1 MVRRKK
7 LYQNSMKED
16 GSKKKS
22 MLMLASVASMIDQFN
37 MSNIEIL
44 LKLGY
49 KVDVACNFKEGNT
62 CSTERIEDLKH
73 RLTKMKVAYYQID
86 FTRNVMNFLQDIK
99 AYNQVKKL
107 VLKKKYDFIHCHSP
121 IGGVIGR
128 AVAHE
133 VGIKVIYT
141 AHGFHFYDGAPK
153 KNWIIYYPIEKFFS
167 KWTDIL
173 ITINKEDYS
182 RAKKKFYANKVVY
195 IPGVGL
201 DTEKFEQCNI
211 DRCKKRESLNIPDDG
226 FVLLSVGELQNRK
239 NQRTIIEALE
249 TLHNLKIYYLVV
261 GKGELREE
269 YEQLIKTYDLQNN
282 IKLLGFR
289 TDIAE
294 LCKAADCFIHPS
306 VREGLGIAPLEAMAS
321 GLPLISSYING
332 IKDYTENG
340 VSGCCLKD
348 PTDVEEM
355 ATAIRKIYSDLDF
368 RIACASNNKVIAK
381 KYDKKNANEIMKKIY
396 LKM

>member
-1 MVRRKK
+1 MMIKK
-7 LYQNSMKED
+7 NLQTNKGYKSQ
-16 GSKKKS
+16 KKT
-22 MLMLASVASMIDQFN
+22 MLMLSSVASMIDQFN

-44 LKLGY
+44 INLGY
-49 KVDVACNFKEGNT
+49 KVDVACNFEKGNT
-62 CSTERIEDLKH
+62 CSKEQIKDLKQ
-73 RLTKMKVAYYQID
+73 RLSDMNVGFYQID
-86 FTRNVMNFLQDIK
+86 FTRKVMNFPQDMK
-99 AYNQVKKL
+99 AYRQVKKL

-211 DRCKKRESLNIPDDG
+211 DRRKKRESLNIPDDG

-239 NQRTIIEALE
+239 NQRTVIEALGK
-249 TLHNLKIYYLVV
+249 LRNRKIYYLVV
-261 GKGELREE
+261 GRGELYEE
-269 YEQLIKTYDLQNN
+269 YDHLIRMYGLPDN
-282 IKLLGFR
+282 IKLLGYR
-289 TDIAE
+289 TDIDE
-294 LCKAADCFIHPS
+294 LCKITDCFVHPS

-321 GLPLISSYING
+321 GLPLISSYVNG
-332 IKDYTENG
+332 IKDYTENE
-340 VSGCCLKD
+340 VSGCCLKN

-355 ATAIRKIYSDLDF
+355 VEAIEKVYKKSDF
-368 RIACASNNKVIAK
+368 RITCGRNNKVTAK
-381 KYDKKNANEIMKKIY
+381 SFDIKNTNKIMEKLYKEI
-396 LKM
+396 

>member
-1 MVRRKK
+1 
-7 LYQNSMKED
+7 MKED

-211 DRCKKRESLNIPDDG
+211 DRRKKRESLNIPDDG

-239 NQRTIIEALE
+239 NQRTVIEALGK
-249 TLHNLKIYYLVV
+249 LRNRKIYYLVV
-261 GKGELREE
+261 GRGELYEE
-269 YEQLIKTYDLQNN
+269 YDHLIRMYGLPDN
-282 IKLLGFR
+282 IKLLGYR
-289 TDIAE
+289 TDIDE
-294 LCKAADCFIHPS
+294 LCKITDCFVHPS

-321 GLPLISSYING
+321 GLPLISSYVNG
-332 IKDYTENG
+332 IKDYTENE
-340 VSGCCLKD
+340 VSGCCLKN

-355 ATAIRKIYSDLDF
+355 VEAIEKVYKKSDF
-368 RIACASNNKVIAK
+368 RITCGRNNKVTAK
-381 KYDKKNANEIMKKIY
+381 SFDIKNTNKIMEKLYKEI
-396 LKM
+396 

>member
-1 MVRRKK
+1 
-7 LYQNSMKED
+7 MKAD

-22 MLMLASVASMIDQFN
+22 PPPFPPLPATTDQYN
-37 MSNIEIL
+37 ISNIDTLIT
-44 LKLGY
+44 LGY
-49 KVDVACNFKEGNT
+49 KVDVACNFVKGNT
-62 CSTERIEDLKH
+62 CSKEQIKDLKQ
-73 RLTKMKVAYYQID
+73 RLTEMNVGFYQID
-86 FTRNVMNFLQDIK
+86 FTRNVMNFPQDMK
-99 AYNQVKKL
+99 AYSQVKKL

-153 KNWIIYYPIEKFFS
+153 KNWIIYYPIEKLFS

-211 DRCKKRESLNIPDDG
+211 DRRKKRELLNIPDDG

-340 VSGCCLKD
+340 VSGCCIKD
-348 PTDVEEM
+348 PTNEEH
-355 ATAIRKIYSDLDF
+355 I
-368 RIACASNNKVIAK
+368 
-381 KYDKKNANEIMKKIY
+381 
-396 LKM
+396 

>member
-1 MVRRKK
+1 M
-7 LYQNSMKED
+7 YQNSMKED

-239 NQRTIIEALE
+239 NQRTVIDALGK
-249 TLHNLKIYYLVV
+249 LRNRKIYYLVV
-261 GKGELREE
+261 GRGELYEE
-269 YEQLIKTYDLQNN
+269 YDHLIRMYGLQDN
-282 IKLLGFR
+282 IKLLGYR
-289 TDIAE
+289 TDIDE
-294 LCKAADCFIHPS
+294 LCKITDCFVHPS

-321 GLPLISSYING
+321 GLPLISSYVNG
-332 IKDYTENG
+332 IKDYTENE
-340 VSGCCLKD
+340 VSGCCLKN

-355 ATAIRKIYSDLDF
+355 VEAIEKVYKKSDF
-368 RIACASNNKVIAK
+368 RIACGRNNKVTAK
-381 KYDKKNANEIMKKIY
+381 SFDIKNTNKIMEKLYKEI
-396 LKM
+396 